1 MEKLINAMEELKK
14 VPKINIKGKE
24 YATVAS
30 RVEIFRKHFPLYSIT
45 TELIADDEQRV
56 VMKAEIKDENG
67 RILADG
73 YSEEIRGEG
82 LINTTSAIEN
92 CQTSAIGRALA
103 AFGLI
108 GGEYASSF
116 EVENAISQQ
125 NTSNSTNNTSKP
137 SSINY
142 KDLIIQENNKLKQA
156 NLSVYMQDDMLI
168 VQGKSFGQQ
177 SLLKQLG
184 YKWNPGKK
192 VWYKTLTDFSK
203 KAS

>member
-56 VMKAEIKDENG
+56 VMKAEIKDENN

-137 SSINY
+137 SSIDY

-156 NLSVYMQDDMLI
+156 NLSVYIQDDMLI

-177 SLLKQLG
+177 NLLKQLG

-192 VWYKTLTDFSK
+192 VWYKPLTT
-203 KAS
+203 AA

>member
-1 MEKLINAMEELKK
+1 MERLINAMEELKK

-45 TELIADDEQRV
+45 TELIVDDEQRV
-56 VMKAEIKDENG
+56 VMKAEIKDENN

-116 EVENAISQQ
+116 EVENAISKQQ
-125 NTSNSTNNTSKP
+125 TNHTSTTFSNSTSNL
-137 SSINY
+137 
-142 KDLIIQENNKLKQA
+142 KDLLLQENEKLKPA
-156 NLSVYMQDDMLI
+156 NLSVYLQEDMLI

-177 SLLKQLG
+177 KLLKELG
-184 YKWNPGKK
+184 YKWNPSKK
-192 VWYKTLTDFSK
+192 VWFKTLK
-203 KAS
+203 QAS

>member
-1 MEKLINAMEELKK
+1 MDKLITAMEELKK

-45 TELIADDEQRV
+45 TELIVDDEQRV
-56 VMKAEIKDENG
+56 VMKAEIKDESD
-67 RILADG
+67 RKLADG

-116 EVENAISQQ
+116 EVENAISKQ
-125 NTSNSTNNTSKP
+125 NTSNPTNNTST
-137 SSINY
+137 SSINL
-142 KDLIIQENNKLKQA
+142 KDLLLQENEKLKPA
-156 NLSVYMQDDMLI
+156 NLSVYLQDDMLI
-168 VQGKSFGQQ
+168 IQGKSFGQQ
-177 SLLKQLG
+177 KLLKELG
-184 YKWNPGKK
+184 YKWNPSKK
-192 VWYKTLTDFSK
+192 VWYKVLTNFSK

>member
-1 MEKLINAMEELKK
+1 MEKLINAIEELKK

-45 TELIADDEQRV
+45 TELIVDDEQRV
-56 VMKAEIKDENG
+56 VMKAEIKDENN

-116 EVENAISQQ
+116 EVENAISKQQ
-125 NTSNSTNNTSKP
+125 TNHISTISSNSA
-137 SSINY
+137 SSL
-142 KDLIIQENNKLKQA
+142 KDLLLQENEKLKPA
-156 NLSVYMQDDMLI
+156 NLSVYLQEDMLI

-177 SLLKQLG
+177 KLLKELG
-184 YKWNPGKK
+184 YKWNPSKK
-192 VWYKTLTDFSK
+192 VWFKTLK
-203 KAS
+203 QAS

>member
-56 VMKAEIKDENG
+56 VMKAEIKDENNK
-67 RILADG
+67 ILADG

-142 KDLIIQENNKLKQA
+142 KDLIIKENNKLKQA
-156 NLSVYMQDDMLI
+156 NLSVYLQDDMLI

-177 SLLKQLG
+177 NLLKQLG

-192 VWYKTLTDFSK
+192 VWYKSISGL
-203 KAS
+203 AA

>member
-1 MEKLINAMEELKK
+1 METLINAMEELKK

-116 EVENAISQQ
+116 EVENAISKQSTA
-125 NTSNSTNNTSKP
+125 TSSNNTST
-137 SSINY
+137 SSINL
-142 KDLIIQENNKLKQA
+142 KNLLLQENEKLKPA
-156 NLSVYMQDDMLI
+156 NLSVYLQDDMLI

-177 SLLKQLG
+177 KLLKELG
-184 YKWNPGKK
+184 YKWNPSKK
-192 VWYKTLTDFSK
+192 VWYKTLTNFSK

>member
-45 TELIADDEQRV
+45 TELIVDDEQRV
-56 VMKAEIKDENG
+56 VMKAEIKDESD
-67 RILADG
+67 RVIADG

-116 EVENAISQQ
+116 EVENAISKQPTA
-125 NTSNSTNNTSKP
+125 TSSNNTST
-137 SSINY
+137 SSINF
-142 KDLIIQENNKLKQA
+142 KDLLLQENEKLKPA
-156 NLSVYMQDDMLI
+156 NLSVYLQDDMLI

-177 SLLKQLG
+177 KLLKELG
-184 YKWNPGKK
+184 YKWNPSKK
-192 VWYKTLTDFSK
+192 VWYKPISGQV
-203 KAS
+203 A

>member
-1 MEKLINAMEELKK
+1 
-14 VPKINIKGKE
+14 
-24 YATVAS
+24 
-30 RVEIFRKHFPLYSIT
+30 
-45 TELIADDEQRV
+45 
-56 VMKAEIKDENG
+56 MKAEIKDENNK
-67 RILADG
+67 ILADG

-82 LINTTSAIEN
+82 LINTTSSIEN

-125 NTSNSTNNTSKP
+125 NTSKP

-156 NLSVYMQDDMLI
+156 NLTVYMQDDMLI
-168 VQGKSFGQQ
+168 VQGKSFRQQ

-192 VWYKTLTDFSK
+192 LWYKQISGL
-203 KAS
+203 AA

>member
-1 MEKLINAMEELKK
+1 MERLINAMEELKK

-45 TELIADDEQRV
+45 TELLVDDEQRV
-56 VMKAEIKDENG
+56 VMKAEIKDEND
-67 RILADG
+67 RTLADG

-116 EVENAISQQ
+116 EVENAISKQTTNQ
-125 NTSNSTNNTSKP
+125 TPTTSSNSTFNL
-137 SSINY
+137 
-142 KDLIIQENNKLKQA
+142 KDLLLQENEKLKPA
-156 NLSVYMQDDMLI
+156 NLSVYLQDDMLI

-177 SLLKQLG
+177 KLLKELG
-184 YKWNPGKK
+184 YKWNPSKK
-192 VWYKTLTDFSK
+192 VWYKTLK
-203 KAS
+203 QAS

>member
-45 TELIADDEQRV
+45 TELIVDDEQRV
-56 VMKAEIKDENG
+56 VMKAEIKDENN

-116 EVENAISQQ
+116 EVENAISKQQ
-125 NTSNSTNNTSKP
+125 TNHISTTSSNSA
-137 SSINY
+137 SSL
-142 KDLIIQENNKLKQA
+142 KDLLLQENEKLKPA
-156 NLSVYMQDDMLI
+156 NLSVYLQEDMLI

-177 SLLKQLG
+177 KLLKELG
-184 YKWNPGKK
+184 YKWNPSKK
-192 VWYKTLTDFSK
+192 VWFKTLK
-203 KAS
+203 QAS

>member
-1 MEKLINAMEELKK
+1 MEKLINAIEELKK

-56 VMKAEIKDENG
+56 VMKAEIKDENNK
-67 RILADG
+67 ILADG

-142 KDLIIQENNKLKQA
+142 KDLIIQENNRLKQA
-156 NLSVYMQDDMLI
+156 NLTVYMQDDMLI

-177 SLLKQLG
+177 NLLKQLG
-184 YKWNPGKK
+184 YKWNPSKK
-192 VWYKTLTDFSK
+192 VWYKQISGL
-203 KAS
+203 AA